1 MWFLLPSDAHAFPL
15 TSWTYTIPYFLL
27 CFFIIF
33 FSKNFN
39 IRNAI
44 DSENF
49 NKKAYFFIFAVLTV
63 FFGIRWYTL
72 SDNIVYADEYNS
84 IAPIFRWSYI
94 EIHSWW
100 WEKGYV
106 IFAMCCKLITP
117 DFHFFVFINTL
128 IDFILLHQIIK
139 RYSLNIPFTI
149 LLFLGFYGILM
160 EINMM
165 RNMKAI
171 LLFLLSIKHIEERN
185 FIKFLLYNVIGFSMH
200 SSAILFFPMYWLLRI
215 ELNKKFIATIAFV
228 STFIYVANIDIT
240 NGLINTILQALKQY
254 DFSMIIKASAY
265 YEQSETQALSLGTI
279 ERIITLVLALYA
291 YFKQKKVNKQFIIF
305 FNSYL
310 IFFLAYSVFGNNEV
324 FRDRFTT
331 LFYYSYW
338 FLYPHLAQFYKGK
351 IKYFSLWITI
361 YAMLRIFMLTHN
373 CAAYFETVFFH
384 NTTVAERAMLDAKTS
399 KTW

>member
-1 MWFLLPSDAHAFPL
+1 MWFLLPNDVHSYPL
-15 TSWTYTIPYFLL
+15 TSWVYTIPYFLL
-27 CFFIIF
+27 CFFILII
-33 FSKNFN
+33 SKKTN
-39 IRNAI
+39 I
-44 DSENF
+44 SEASSSTF
-49 NKKAYFFIFAVLTV
+49 NKKAYLVIFIILTV
-63 FFGIRWYTL
+63 FFGFRWYTL
-72 SDNIVYADEYNS
+72 SDNIIYAQEYQS
-84 IAPIFRWSYI
+84 IEPIFRWSYI

-106 IFAMCCKLITP
+106 LFAMCCKLITP
-117 DFHFFVFINTL
+117 DFHFFVFTNTL
-128 IDFILLHQIIK
+128 IDFVLLSHIVK
-139 RYSLNIPFTI
+139 KYSINIPFTI
-149 LLFLGFYGILM
+149 ILFLGFYGLLM
-160 EINMM
+160 EINLM

-185 FIKFLLYNVIGFSMH
+185 FIKFSLYNAIGFSMH

-215 ELNKKFIATIAFV
+215 KLNKKFIATIAIA
-228 STFIYVANIDIT
+228 STFIYVANIDII
-240 NGLINTILQALKQY
+240 NDLINAILLALKQY

-279 ERIITLVLALYA
+279 ERIITLILALYA
-291 YFKQKKVNKQFIIF
+291 YFRQKNINKQFIIF

-373 CAAYFETVFFH
+373 CAAYYETVFFH
-384 NTTVAERAMLDAKTS
+384 DTTVAERTMLDAKTA